1 MINDRDLNKSIG
13 KARDLWLDSLDL
25 PEAKEAP
32 FSPEFEKNTLR
43 LLKRSRLKHS
53 LSRMFTACIIVAL
66 MLSATLYT
74 VLAQPEGKSTLGFTL
89 NENGGCTISI
99 DSDGKGPMRGN
110 VGIEPGFLPEGYT
123 LVYHSTISNK
133 SIFLYGHKN
142 NLPYSYMNLNIT
154 VTDLSNFE
162 THQKIKHF
170 KNESIDAEMI
180 NVRNCAGY
188 YITNG
193 SCKYVIWIED
203 NYFIQV
209 HGYITREEIVKTAQN
224 LTVYES
230 KK

>member
-89 NENGGCTISI
+89 NENGGCTVII
-99 DSDGKGPMRGN
+99 DSDGKGPRRGN
-110 VGIEPGFLPEGYT
+110 VGIEPGFMPEGYT
-123 LVYHSTISNK
+123 LIYHSTISNK

-154 VTDLSNFE
+154 VTDLSNYKANQNIE
-162 THQKIKHF
+162 YF
-170 KNESIDAEMI
+170 KNESTDAEFVKI
-180 NVRNCAGY
+180 RDCAGY